1 MFILADQ
8 SRRVSS
14 ENRFDTYDAESAMT
28 SGVQSE
34 GCTSHSFYGRSWV
47 WADLRPSASQP
58 ITKTITGRDPIMGAA
73 IEVSVPCSE
82 IEREIRNLES
92 LLTQNAMEA
101 GILHEKLDILRTDP
115 MSQRSRCR

>member
-1 MFILADQ
+1 
-8 SRRVSS
+8 
-14 ENRFDTYDAESAMT
+14 
-28 SGVQSE
+28 
-34 GCTSHSFYGRSWV
+34 
-47 WADLRPSASQP
+47 
-58 ITKTITGRDPIMGAA
+58 MGAA